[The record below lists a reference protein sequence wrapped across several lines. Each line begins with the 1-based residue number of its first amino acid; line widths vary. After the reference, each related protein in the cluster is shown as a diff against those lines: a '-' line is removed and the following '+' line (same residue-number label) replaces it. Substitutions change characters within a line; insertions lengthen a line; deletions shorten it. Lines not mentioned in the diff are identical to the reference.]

1 MNKRFDVAQ
10 PTLDLPRLDPATVG
24 PAEWELRV
32 HLAAAF
38 RLAHHFGWDLLTYNF
53 ISVRLPG
60 PEGHLLINP
69 FGLSYDEIS
78 ASNLLKIDGRGNNLT
93 ESPFQVSRAGFIIHG
108 AIHEARPEIGCI
120 MHIHTPAA
128 SAVCAMEEG
137 LLPLEQEAM
146 IFYDKI
152 AYHGHEGIP
161 LGTDE
166 RKRIV
171 ASLGDKQ
178 FMILR
183 NHGLVTSGKT
193 VAEAFVFMY
202 FLELACRNQVAIL
215 STGQKIVRPPIAVAE
230 RVPAQFVA
238 HDKALGGV
246 GLLQFAAMM
255 RRLDRI
261 DPSYRL

>member
-1 MNKRFDVAQ
+1 MNMRFDPMGAA
-10 PTLDLPRLDPATVG
+10 LDLPRLDREKVDPV
-24 PAEWELRV
+24 EWDLRV
-32 HLAAAF
+32 QLAAAF
-38 RLAHHFGWDLLTYNF
+38 RLAHHFHWDLLTYNF

-69 FGLSYDEIS
+69 FGLSYDEIC
-78 ASNLLKIDGRGNNLT
+78 ASNLLKIDTEGNNLID
-93 ESPFQVSRAGFIIHG
+93 SPFQVSRAGFIIHG
-108 AIHEARPEIGCI
+108 AVHEAKPEIGCI
-120 MHIHTPAA
+120 MHVHTPAA
-128 SAVCAMEEG
+128 SAVCAMEDG

-146 IFYDKI
+146 VFTDKI

-166 RKRIV
+166 RKRII
-171 ASLGDKQ
+171 ARLGDKQ

-183 NHGLVTSGKT
+183 NHGLVTTGKT
-193 VAEAFVFMY
+193 VAETFLFMY

-215 STGQKIVRPPIAVAE
+215 STGQKLRIPPAEVAKA
-230 RVPAQFVA
+230 VPAQFVA
-238 HDKALGGV
+238 HDEALGGV
-246 GLLQFAAMM
+246 GVLQFAAMM